1 MQQEE
6 IQAIVDEVVRRLLD
20 DHVTAADGSGGEIV
34 IPGRVITMDCVKD
47 KVDGSSQVVV
57 CERAVV
63 TPLVVDY
70 LRENNVTLTR
80 RLLAG

>member
-1 MQQEE
+1 M
-6 IQAIVDEVVRRLLD
+6 
-20 DHVTAADGSGGEIV
+20 
-34 IPGRVITMDCVKD
+34 IPGRVITMDCVKG
-47 KVDGSSQVVV
+47 KITASCQVVV

-70 LRENNVTLTR
+70 LKENNVTLTR

>member
-1 MQQEE
+1 MQQED
-6 IQAIVDEVVRRLLD
+6 IQAIVDEVVRRLLA
-20 DHVTAADGSGGEIV
+20 DHVPAADESGGEIV
-34 IPGRVITMDCVKD
+34 IPGRVITMDCVKG
-47 KVDGSSQVVV
+47 KITGSGQVVI

-70 LRENNVTLTR
+70 LKENNVTLTR